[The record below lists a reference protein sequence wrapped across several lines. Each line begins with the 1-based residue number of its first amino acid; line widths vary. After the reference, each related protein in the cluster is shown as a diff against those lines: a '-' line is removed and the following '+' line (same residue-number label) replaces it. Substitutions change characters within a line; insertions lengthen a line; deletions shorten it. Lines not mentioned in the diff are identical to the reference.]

1 VAEDAVV
8 VVECLRAHPH
18 CHADDIAAGKEGGDW
33 KVIMETE
40 RIPRMTVLV
49 ILGAVVLVL
58 AAVVLLFV
66 TERPAG
72 EFEFRGASVDSRFT
86 AETTLEL
93 SRTSGSPG
101 TALIVSGRGFSPRE
115 TIEIDFATQR
125 LTKVTADGRGSFSGV
140 PVSIPDDWRFKGQVD
155 IVATGES
162 SVRSVAEPFE
172 VN

>member
-1 VAEDAVV
+1 
-8 VVECLRAHPH
+8 
-18 CHADDIAAGKEGGDW
+18 
-33 KVIMETE
+33 
-40 RIPRMTVLV
+40 MTALV

-58 AAVVLLFV
+58 AAVVLLFLPD
-66 TERPAG
+66 RPGA
-72 EFEFRGASVDSRFT
+72 EFEFRGASVDSPFA

-101 TALIVSGRGFSPRE
+101 TALILSGRGFSPRE

-125 LTKVTADGRGSFSGV
+125 LTKVTADGKGSFSGV

-162 SVRSVAEPFE
+162 SIRSVAEPFE